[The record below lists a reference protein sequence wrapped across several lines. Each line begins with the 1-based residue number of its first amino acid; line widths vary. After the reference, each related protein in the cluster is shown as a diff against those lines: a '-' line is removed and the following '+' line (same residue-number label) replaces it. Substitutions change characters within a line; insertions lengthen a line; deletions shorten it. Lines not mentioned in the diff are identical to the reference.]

1 MNLRLT
7 KFLESNNI
15 LSEVQNGFRKG
26 RYCEDHIFVLHSVLR
41 TQLQKKRQAF
51 CCFVD
56 FSSAFDV
63 ANRDLIVHALKSLGT
78 DIHFLAM
85 IKLFYQGTI
94 SAVKITN
101 NTTDWF
107 QTYSR
112 VRQGQNDSATL
123 FSILL
128 NSLAHEIQAK
138 NAGIW
143 VSDTNISILIYA
155 DDILLIA
162 ESEDNLQCML
172 NVLDKWCKKW
182 RMIINM
188 DKTQIIRFR
197 PKCIKCSQTKFKL
210 GTTNE
215 DLVMQHTPSYMIHV

>member
-1 MNLRLT
+1 M
-7 KFLESNNI
+7 
-15 LSEVQNGFRKG
+15 
-26 RYCEDHIFVLHSVLR
+26 
-41 TQLQKKRQAF
+41 QKKRQAF
-51 CCFVD
+51 CCYVD

-63 ANRDLIVHALKSLGT
+63 ANRDLIVHALKYLGI
-78 DIHFLAM
+78 DGHFLAM

-94 SAVKITN
+94 SAVKINN

-107 QTYSR
+107 QTYSG

-138 NAGIW
+138 KRGIW
-143 VSDTNISILIYA
+143 VSDTNISIFMYA

-188 DKTQIIRFR
+188 DKTQIIHFR

-210 GTTNE
+210 GTTELQIVDRYSIPRMYNK
-215 DLVMQHTPSYMIHV
+215 